1 MTHPAQLRS
10 GAQLDQVIA
19 ELAAGARPR
28 PDAPVWRPDVP
39 REQAVRLAVATGA
52 DGPALAEVL
61 ASLDLS
67 QDMD

>member
-10 GAQLDQVIA
+10 GAQLDQVIT
-19 ELAAGARPR
+19 ELAAGAWPQ

-67 QDMD
+67 QDRD